1 MCVWNPRT
9 PSRHG
14 ITLMEVLI
22 AIGILSIGLTSV
34 AALLPA
40 GGSQARKAIISD
52 RAANLAE
59 NALADAIT
67 IGLARPLSLTGT
79 AQRVVIDP
87 AGTLTVN
94 IDPPVN
100 VSLQPTGVLAG
111 ASGGTGVSKAVG
123 FLFAQGRDDIVFN
136 APATGDSLPTN
147 SFTDGARAFDGRTTC
162 LWAIESLSNSPI
174 AASSLARL
182 SVVIF
187 QDRDPSS
194 PTLAATVSA
203 TGEIAV
209 TPPAGRAIRDILKT
223 GTVIVASAG
232 IPAES
237 LFFSL
242 RSASPNAAGTSAY
255 GVFDRTPPAGNCT
268 ILLDS
273 VGLAQAIVTLEG
285 AGPFS
290 ATTPREVVP

>member
-1 MCVWNPRT
+1 MIVWKPRT

-79 AQRVVIDP
+79 APRVVFDP
-87 AGTLTVN
+87 AGSLSLAGTL
-94 IDPPVN
+94 DA
-100 VSLQPTGVLAG
+100 SLQALGVLAV
-111 ASGGTGVSKAVG
+111 ATGGTGVSKAVA
-123 FLFAQGRDDIVFN
+123 FLFGQGRDDIVFN
-136 APATGDSLPTN
+136 APATGDALPTN

-162 LWAIESLSNSPI
+162 LWAIESLNGSSI

-187 QDRDPSS
+187 QDRDFSS
-194 PTLAATVSA
+194 PPLTATVSS
-203 TGEIAV
+203 TGEITV
-209 TPPAGRAIRDILKT
+209 TPPAGRTIRDVLKT
-223 GTVIVASAG
+223 GTVIVFTAG
-232 IPAES
+232 IPADQS
-237 LFFSL
+237 MFFAI
-242 RSASPNAAGTSAY
+242 RSASPNAAGTAAY

-273 VGLAQAIVTLEG
+273 VGLAQTIVTLEG
-285 AGPFS
+285 PGPFS
-290 ATTPREVVP
+290 ATMPREVVP

>member
-79 AQRVVIDP
+79 ASRVVFDP
-87 AGTLTVN
+87 AGSLSLAGTL
-94 IDPPVN
+94 DA
-100 VSLQPTGVLAG
+100 SLQASGVLAVTT
-111 ASGGTGVSKAVG
+111 SGTTGVSKAVG

-147 SFTDGARAFDGRTTC
+147 AFTDGARAFDGRTTC

-194 PTLAATVSA
+194 PTLAATVSS

-209 TPPAGRAIRDILKT
+209 TPPAGRTIRDILKT

-232 IPAES
+232 LPTES

-242 RSASPNAAGTSAY
+242 RSASPNAAGTAAY

-273 VGLAQAIVTLEG
+273 VGLAQTIVTLEG
-285 AGPFS
+285 PGPFS